1 MRDGT
6 ARRPAVRLAY
16 AILFVSLAVVFGK
29 ACQYAAVGALGDRL
43 GFEVAS
49 IIGLAPFFGVLA
61 VLKARYPRYFAFR
74 G

>member
-1 MRDGT
+1 M
-6 ARRPAVRLAY
+6 ARRPTVRLIY
-16 AILFVSLAVVFGK
+16 AVLFVSFCVVVGK
-29 ACQYAAVGALGDRL
+29 ACQYAAVDALGDRL

-49 IIGLAPFFGVLA
+49 IAGLAPFFGVLA